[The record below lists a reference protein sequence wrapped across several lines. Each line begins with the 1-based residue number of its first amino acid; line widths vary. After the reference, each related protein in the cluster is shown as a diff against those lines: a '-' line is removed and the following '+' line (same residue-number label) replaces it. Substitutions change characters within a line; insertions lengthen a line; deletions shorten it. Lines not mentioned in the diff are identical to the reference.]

1 MDPAYDPADVFGGA
15 RAALRRA
22 LIAPARYIQGP
33 DAWDELGRYLP
44 LAAGARVA
52 LLWSRG
58 GEARFGLRLRDALAA
73 AGLEAVGV
81 RFGGECSVAEIDR
94 VLGRLGEAGA
104 PVEAVVAVGGGKC
117 IDAAKAVAWRV
128 GVAVAACPS
137 IASTDAPC
145 SALAV
150 IYSDDGSPAGAERY
164 PDGPAVV
171 AVDTSVIARAP
182 ARYLVAGMGDAL
194 ATRYEARTCVG
205 NPEARSGLGARPTLA
220 AAVIAEAC
228 ATTLYADGV
237 AARDAAERGEVTA
250 ALERVVEVN
259 TLLSGIGFESGGVA
273 AAHCVASGLTALPR
287 VRERALHG
295 ELVAIGLL
303 AQLVLEDTPD
313 DARRVVGFCAEV
325 GLPVHLG
332 QIGLEP
338 EARADLRSVA
348 ERALT
353 LPFAAN
359 EPFPVTVPAL
369 VDALLDAHALGVE
382 VSAQAG
388 DAPYRRLRAGTA
400 PADDG
405 SSRAVGPSREGPPR

>member
-1 MDPAYDPADVFGGA
+1 MDPAYDPAEVFGGA
-15 RAALRRA
+15 RAGRRRA
-22 LIAPARYIQGP
+22 LIAPARYVQGP

-44 LAAGARVA
+44 AQAGARVA

-81 RFGGECSVAEIDR
+81 RFGGECSLAEIDR
-94 VLGRLGEAGA
+94 VLGRLRDAGA

-150 IYSDDGSPAGAERY
+150 IYSEDGSPEGAEHY
-164 PDGPAVV
+164 PDGPAAV

-194 ATRYEARTCVG
+194 ATRYEARTCIG
-205 NPEARSGLGARPTLA
+205 NPEARSGLGARPTVA
-220 AAVIAEAC
+220 AAVLAEAC
-228 ATTLYADGV
+228 ARILYADGV
-237 AARDAAERGEVTA
+237 AAREAAERGEVTD
-250 ALERVVEVN
+250 ALERVVEAN
-259 TLLSGIGFESGGVA
+259 TLLSGVGFESGGVA

-303 AQLVLEDTPD
+303 AQLVLEGTPD
-313 DARRVVGFCAEV
+313 DARRVAGFCAEV
-325 GLPVHLG
+325 GLPVHLA
-332 QIGLEP
+332 QVGLDP
-338 EARADLRSVA
+338 EARADLRLVA
-348 ERALT
+348 EAAVT
-353 LPFAAN
+353 LPFIAN
-359 EPFPVTVPAL
+359 EPFPVTARAL

-382 VSAQAG
+382 VVAEAG
-388 DAPYRRLRAGTA
+388 DGPYRRLRAGH
-400 PADDG
+400 
-405 SSRAVGPSREGPPR
+405 S